1 MLWRVA
7 AVAAAGVGLSVVVLF
22 SSAALVESSSAALVA
37 SCESCGRC
45 VRSGDWGNRVAAP
58 AHRVELATFPL
69 QSEVDL
75 CLIRGRWR
83 WRLPRDSIGAGA
95 GASCIANG
103 AGANCDGGTSVNAT
117 GATGSCWEL
126 RGSCIAGGTSDGG
139 ANVTG
144 TSAATSVATS
154 RHRYRKP

>member
-1 MLWRVA
+1 M
-7 AVAAAGVGLSVVVLF
+7 
-22 SSAALVESSSAALVA
+22 
-37 SCESCGRC
+37 
-45 VRSGDWGNRVAAP
+45 
-58 AHRVELATFPL
+58 
-69 QSEVDL
+69 
-75 CLIRGRWR
+75 
-83 WRLPRDSIGAGA
+83 PRDSIGAGVGAGA

-103 AGANCDGGTSVNAT
+103 AGANCDGGTSVN
-117 GATGSCWEL
+117 ATGSCWEL